1 MSDRHCQHKCKSLLS
16 INQKK
21 LHSLQRDKKTDCPTH
36 FTIKVHN
43 PIKVWH
49 SSTHPCELMITWD
62 HNHLTQSA
70 HALSFRPISTEQKF
84 YSYFDLG
91 HSPSSAIHHH
101 NINLDVEHEGR
112 EKEFEIAHAD
122 HSINPALPKDIY
134 YL

>member
-1 MSDRHCQHKCKSLLS
+1 M
-16 INQKK
+16 
-21 LHSLQRDKKTDCPTH
+21 HSVLDQ
-36 FTIKVHN
+36 
-43 PIKVWH
+43 
-49 SSTHPCELMITWD
+49 L
-62 HNHLTQSA
+62 
-70 HALSFRPISTEQKF
+70 ISTEQKF

-122 HSINPALPKDIY
+122 CSINPLPKDIY